1 MVLVVVKGESVR
13 LEPAGEGS
21 FAGDA
26 IGPEESKTMSGSL
39 FKMNKGLQT
48 EWSYAYDEISYI
60 TAGSMD
66 VSAEGK
72 TYRVNPGDF
81 IYFSKGTNVRFD
93 VKEDVEGVM
102 VTYPHWREAIK

>member
-1 MVLVVVKGESVR
+1 MALVVVKGESVR

-26 IGPEESKTMSGSL
+26 VGPEESKTMSGSL

-60 TAGSMD
+60 YITAGSMD
-66 VSAEGK
+66 VNAEG
-72 TYRVNPGDF
+72 R
-81 IYFSKGTNVRFD
+81 R
-93 VKEDVEGVM
+93 
-102 VTYPHWREAIK
+102 